1 LEFPAFL
8 AFPVK
13 NSGNSGNSG
22 EDAAHTAREAAAQA
36 TREMRL
42 WAGRTTWTLRRAP
55 AGRRLCRKL
64 VELVDAS
71 EPLPTLAFII

>member
-1 LEFPAFL
+1 
-8 AFPVK
+8 
-13 NSGNSGNSG
+13 
-22 EDAAHTAREAAAQA
+22 
-36 TREMRL
+36 MRL